1 MNPKTA
7 VELGERRV
15 LDALE
20 AENGSVVQ
28 PRTDEERIDAI
39 LARFGDAHDRR
50 QRETRLPAWRR
61 IAAIAER
68 VCL

>member
-1 MNPKTA
+1 MSKLTD
-7 VELGERRV
+7 ELGDRRV
-15 LDALE
+15 MDALE

-28 PRTDEERIDAI
+28 PRTDEERLDAI

-50 QRETRLPAWRR
+50 QREARRPAWRR